1 MDVPDVLT
9 LVIQALTSIDICI
22 TLCAIIHIENV
33 YLDHVAYKLGKAW
46 FPSYPNTLTLINFT
60 GTTFK
65 GNPFKISPRALKTR
79 KVSTMIKN
87 GQ

>member
-22 TLCAIIHIENV
+22 TLCAIIHIENI
-33 YLDHVAYKLGKAW
+33 YLDHVAYKLGKVW

-60 GTTFK
+60 VQH
-65 GNPFKISPRALKTR
+65 LKAIHL
-79 KVSTMIKN
+79 KYH
-87 GQ
+87 QEH